1 MVKNGY
7 DFINNGGISV
17 QTLTVD
23 CNSSTVRNQDI
34 DGDLVATLTYDSLLN
49 TGTLSANRG

>member
-7 DFINNGGISV
+7 DFINNGGISI

-23 CNSSTVRNQDI
+23 CNSSTVINQNI

-49 TGTLSANRG
+49 TGILSANRG